1 MKIETIVVGALE
13 ENCYILS
20 KEGEA
25 LIVDPGAEAEK
36 IIKKVGNKNVLGIL
50 ITHRHFDHI
59 GALKQ
64 LKEHYQVEV
73 YEKNVL
79 EEGHYKIGP
88 FSFDLIFTPGHS
100 EDSVTFYFKE
110 EHCMLIGDFI
120 FYRSIGRTDLETG
133 NMGQMQKS
141 IVMLK
146 SYPDETILYPGH
158 GLKTTI
164 QEEKQYNL
172 FFQ

>member
-1 MKIETIVVGALE
+1 MKIETVVVGALE

-20 KEGEA
+20 YDKEV

-36 IIKKVGNKNVLGIL
+36 IMESVGGRTVLGIL

-64 LKEHYQVEV
+64 LQEHYQVEV

-88 FSFDLIFTPGHS
+88 FAFDLIFTPGHS

-110 EHCMLIGDFI
+110 AQCMLIGDFI

-133 NMGQMQKS
+133 NMGQMQTS
-141 IVMLK
+141 IARLK
-146 SYPDETILYPGH
+146 LYPDETTLYPGH